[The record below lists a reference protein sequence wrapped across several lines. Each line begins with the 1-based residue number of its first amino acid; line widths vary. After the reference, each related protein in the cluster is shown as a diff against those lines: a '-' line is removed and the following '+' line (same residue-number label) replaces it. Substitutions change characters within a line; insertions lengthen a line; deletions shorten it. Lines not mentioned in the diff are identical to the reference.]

1 MDYKGVNCEVTP
13 GWWRRFSQRHPEVS
27 LRSAVPLSLVRAKAM
42 DIETLNRYFDILET
56 TLKDNGIYNNPSRIF
71 NCDES
76 GLPLAPKGVKVVA
89 KRGAKVV
96 SSISSDTKSQVTV
109 LGCVCANGNTI
120 PPFIIFDRKTLNPEL
135 TTGEIPGTI
144 YGLSSKGWI
153 NQELFMGWFYRH
165 FIPSVPSIRPLL
177 LIMDGHSSHYCPEV
191 IKMAAKEKILL
202 FTLPPHTTH
211 ISQPLDRGCFAPL
224 KTNWKKVCHLFYT
237 NNPGRVI
244 TKYDFS
250 SLFAEAW
257 KLSMTQTNVLSGFRV
272 CGIYPYSRESIL
284 SKIPQDDEPAAKA
297 LTEATG
303 LAYIPLYSPIRP
315 PSGRD
320 TQISPPMHESTGCSM
335 LDESSVFNK
344 SLSEGDLSN
353 ISLKLIQRNASS
365 ISRFLSIPTLP
376 SKLPTKNTKSC
387 GRVLTS
393 EENMKWIEEKEEAK
407 QKALAEKEQRRL
419 LREQKAKDRS
429 KAKKRGGADCGK
441 WLCESYTLGAYYVV
455 P

>member
-1 MDYKGVNCEVTP
+1 
-13 GWWRRFSQRHPEVS
+13 
-27 LRSAVPLSLVRAKAM
+27 
-42 DIETLNRYFDILET
+42 
-56 TLKDNGIYNNPSRIF
+56 
-71 NCDES
+71 
-76 GLPLAPKGVKVVA
+76 
-89 KRGAKVV
+89 
-96 SSISSDTKSQVTV
+96 
-109 LGCVCANGNTI
+109 
-120 PPFIIFDRKTLNPEL
+120 
-135 TTGEIPGTI
+135 
-144 YGLSSKGWI
+144 
-153 NQELFMGWFYRH
+153 MGWFYRH

-224 KTNWKKVCHLFYT
+224 KTNWKKVCHSFYT

-257 KLSMTQTNVLSGFRV
+257 KLSMTQMNVLSGFRV

-284 SKIPQDDEPAAKA
+284 SKILQDDEPAP
-297 LTEATG
+297 TEATG

-344 SLSEGDLSN
+344 SLSDGDLSN
-353 ISLKLIQRNASS
+353 ISFKLIQRNASS

-441 WLCESYTLGAYYVV
+441 WLCESYTLGAYYLKRNSQRRNLLSSRSGKKMATTSPLMLVIICG
-455 P
+455 